1 MSNGAEFRDD
11 GRRVRGLPPEE
22 VRRLTRLDPVKATL
36 AVVRTYAVIAGCVG
50 AALIWWTPWMIV
62 PAIVIVATQ
71 QHGLFIIAHD
81 AAHYRLYRSQ
91 FLNELF
97 GRLSA
102 ALVGLSMPTY
112 RVIHRLHHNHL
123 YEDKDPDVALHG
135 GYPRGRS
142 YLSRKLLLD
151 LSGANAWKNYA
162 YFFGA
167 PAIND
172 AVGESNRPLDDTAAA
187 LRWSARRDRWLV
199 VGLQIAMLVAAA
211 WLGYLLAYIL
221 LWVVPAL
228 TVLQPILRLRAICEH
243 GAVTDYSTPL
253 TAARTNTGPGWLMW
267 LLFPHHVNHHLEHH
281 VYPAIPHY
289 NLPACHRAM
298 RQHGVFAD
306 AEVIPVRET
315 LARVFAD
322 PIGGS
327 RARTVARGTRSA
339 R

>member
-1 MSNGAEFRDD
+1 MQ
-11 GRRVRGLPPEE
+11 GLPPEE
-22 VRRLTRLDPVKATL
+22 VRRLTRLDPVKASL

-81 AAHYRLYRSQ
+81 AAHYRLYRSRP
-91 FLNELF
+91 LNDLI

-102 ALVGLSMPTY
+102 SLVGLSMPTY

-142 YLSRKLLLD
+142 YLTRKLLLD
-151 LSGANAWKNYA
+151 LIGANAWKNYA

-172 AVGESNRPLDDTAAA
+172 AVGESNRPLDDTASA
-187 LRWSARRDRWLV
+187 LRWAARRDRWLV
-199 VGLQIAMLVAAA
+199 VGLQIAMLVAAV
-211 WLGYLLAYIL
+211 WLGYLLAYLL

-253 TAARTNTGPGWLMW
+253 TAARTNTGSGWLMW

-306 AEVIPVRET
+306 AEVRPVLET

-322 PIGGS
+322 PNGG
-327 RARTVARGTRSA
+327 RPARTDARGTRSA